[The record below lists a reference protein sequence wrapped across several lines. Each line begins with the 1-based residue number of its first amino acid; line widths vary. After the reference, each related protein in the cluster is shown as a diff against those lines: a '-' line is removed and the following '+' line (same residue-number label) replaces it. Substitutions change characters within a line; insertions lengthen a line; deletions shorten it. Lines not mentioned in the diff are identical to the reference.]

1 MTQFSDFSLC
11 PALKNN
17 LARHGFKQPTPVQAE
32 AIPPALEGRD
42 VLATAQ
48 TGTGKTLAFVLPLL
62 ESLAT
67 GRASRD
73 VQVLILS
80 PTRELAMQIHDTFRL
95 LAEGMNLQAAVVVG
109 GLNERT
115 QLNAVR
121 RGAQVVIATPG
132 RLCDFLDRK
141 LVKLD
146 TVRTLVVDEAD
157 RMLDMGFLPAL
168 KQILGEL
175 PAERQT
181 MFFAATFDQAVAP
194 LVRTYLKD
202 PARVAI
208 GTTTKPVDQV
218 DLRYYEVETD
228 SKLGLL
234 QSLIEQEAGTFL
246 VFART
251 KRGTENLAK
260 KLALGGIKA
269 ARLHGDRTQNQR
281 SQALRGF
288 QDGYYRVLV
297 ATDVAA
303 RGIHVDGIAH
313 VVNYD
318 LPGAPED
325 FIHRVGRTGRAGA
338 RGTASTFGTRSQRGE
353 VRRMEKALKVQWTR
367 PAPARAQFVS

>member
-1 MTQFSDFSLC
+1 MTQFSDFSIC
-11 PALKNN
+11 AALKNN
-17 LARHGFKQPTPVQAE
+17 LVRHGFKQPTPVQAE

-48 TGTGKTLAFVLPLL
+48 TGTGKTLAFVLPIL
-62 ESLAT
+62 EALAP
-67 GRASRD
+67 RRDSRG
-73 VQVLILS
+73 VQALILS
-80 PTRELAMQIHDTFRL
+80 PTRELAMQIHETFRL
-95 LAEGMNLQAAVVVG
+95 MSEGMNLQAAVVVG
-109 GLNERT
+109 GLNERA
-115 QLNAVR
+115 QLNSVR
-121 RGAQVVIATPG
+121 RGAQVIIATPG

-146 TVRTLVVDEAD
+146 GVRMLVVDEAD

-168 KQILGEL
+168 KEILGAL

-181 MFFAATFDQAVAP
+181 MFFSATFDQAVAP

-202 PARVAI
+202 PARVSIGAI
-208 GTTTKPVDQV
+208 TKPVEQV
-218 DLRYYEVETD
+218 DLHYYEVETD

-234 QSLIEQEAGTFL
+234 QSLLAQETGSFL

-251 KRGTENLAK
+251 KRGTEQVAK

-269 ARLHGDRTQNQR
+269 ARIHGDRTQNQR
-281 SQALRGF
+281 NQALYGF
-288 QDGYYRVLV
+288 QQGQYRVLV

-338 RGTASTFGTRSQRGE
+338 RGTATTFGTRSQRGE
-353 VRRMEKALKVQWTR
+353 VRRMEKALKVQLTR
-367 PAPARAQFVS
+367 RESARSY